1 LRTVG
6 HVNEKVLKTATMKYA
21 LTILVLTV
29 LVVVAHSPVT
39 QAQRWLSYEP
49 ETVELDGRLVIQ
61 SKYGPPNYGE
71 QPKTDQKVKIP
82 VLVLKY
88 RVSVLP
94 SQEDGDNSK
103 PVYNTTQIQLAFVD
117 SGITYHNLIGKNVV
131 VTGSLFHAHTGH
143 HYTDVVLKVRSIER
157 QSAESARRRFD
168 VCSIMTSEVNHRQ
181 RYATSNS
188 LLTQFLGIVGN
199 ETTRKSF
206 KDSATGLIINAAVE
220 YQDVKNGRT
229 FIRSTI
235 RIALSV
241 TDEEQDAFDA
251 VDSAQAGTSYRRD
264 RGELYVTKQV
274 VVGDSVHTFTLRCSQ
289 GPVR

>member
-1 LRTVG
+1 
-6 HVNEKVLKTATMKYA
+6 MKHA

-29 LVVVAHSPVT
+29 LVVVAHPSAT

-49 ETVELDGRLVIQ
+49 ETVELDGRLVLQ
-61 SKYGPPNYGE
+61 SRYGPPNYGE

-94 SQEDGDNSK
+94 SQEDGYNSK

-117 SGITYHNLIGKNVV
+117 SGTAYHNLIGKNVV

-143 HYTDVVLKVRSIER
+143 HYTDVILKVRSIER
-157 QSAESARRRFD
+157 QSAAFARRRFD
-168 VCSIMTSEVNHRQ
+168 VCSIVTSELDRRE

-188 LLTQFLGIVGN
+188 LLTQLLAIVGD
-199 ETTRKSF
+199 ETTTKSF
-206 KDSATGLIINAAVE
+206 KDSATGLIVNAAVKF
-220 YQDVKNGRT
+220 QDVKNGPT
-229 FIRSTI
+229 LIRSTI

-241 TDEEQDAFDA
+241 THEEQDAFEA
-251 VDSAQAGTSYRRD
+251 VDSAAAGTSYRRH

-274 VVGDSVHTFTLRCSQ
+274 VVGDSVHTFTLSCSN
-289 GPVR
+289 GLTP